1 MFLAGMALSVL
12 VILLLSVLYEAIKM
26 GKAVL
31 LRRALLALPRSL
43 SRESLVEPEETD
55 TSPPEGRYTV
65 CPVSPGAG
73 CLEGKKVIKGQL
85 ESDRLPGK
93 GMCPTL
99 GGGPGDIL
107 APPGILG
114 GVQGVFLLF

>member
-1 MFLAGMALSVL
+1 MALSVL

-55 TSPPEGRYTV
+55 TSPPNPPEGRYTV
-65 CPVSPGAG
+65 SPVSPGAG
-73 CLEGKKVIKGQL
+73 CLEGKKIIKGQL
-85 ESDRLPGK
+85 ESDRLP
-93 GMCPTL
+93 
-99 GGGPGDIL
+99 
-107 APPGILG
+107 
-114 GVQGVFLLF
+114 